1 LHLPQP
7 WILPSVYEAEKQI
20 LDEHVN
26 HEYANMAGKCLTACY
41 TGELQ
46 LLSVQHATQLTT
58 DHCISGPPS
67 FCTGVPGFA
76 DVALKFI
83 LGEAK
88 DSRPIAAVQSLSGT
102 GALRLAGHFLH
113 EYSPGKTL
121 YLPTPTWG
129 NHNKIFAQSSV
140 PVNSYKYYDPET
152 IGLDFD
158 GMKHDIK
165 QAPGGSVILLHA
177 CAHNPTGIDPSPEQW
192 KELSDLIKDKEH
204 LVLFDSAYQGFASGD
219 AEADAFA
226 VRLFLEE
233 GHSMII
239 AQSFSKNFGLYGERV
254 GALSVTA
261 QSEDEADRITSQ
273 LKAAAR
279 AMYSNP
285 PIHGAHI
292 VKRILTDAKLESQWR
307 QDCAHMAQRIQD
319 MRTAL
324 VNSLEAAGSS
334 LDWSHV
340 TAQIGMFC
348 YSGMSEAEVQR
359 LGDEHH
365 VYLTSNGRISMAG
378 VTPDNVT
385 YLAQAIHEVTTTL
398 RK

>member
-1 LHLPQP
+1 
-7 WILPSVYEAEKQI
+7 
-20 LDEHVN
+20 
-26 HEYANMAGKCLTACY
+26 M
-41 TGELQ
+41 
-46 LLSVQHATQLTT
+46 
-58 DHCISGPPS
+58 
-67 FCTGVPGFA
+67 
-76 DVALKFI
+76 ALKFI
-83 LGEAK
+83 LGDLK
-88 DSRPIAAVQSLSGT
+88 DTRPIAAVQSLSGT

-113 EYSPGKTL
+113 EYSPGSTV
-121 YLPTPTWG
+121 YLPSPTWG

-140 PVNSYKYYDPET
+140 PVNSYKYYDPST
-152 IGLDFD
+152 IGLDFE
-158 GMKHDIK
+158 GMKADISL
-165 QAPGGSVILLHA
+165 APAGSVILLHA
-177 CAHNPTGIDPSPEQW
+177 CAHNPTGIDPTPEQW

-233 GHSMII
+233 GHSMMI

-254 GALSVTA
+254 GALSITA
-261 QSEDEADRITSQ
+261 QSEDEAERITSQ
-273 LKAAAR
+273 LKATAR

-292 VKRILTDAKLESQWR
+292 VKRIMTDPALEAQWR
-307 QDCAHMAQRIQD
+307 KDCAEMAQRIQG
-319 MRTAL
+319 MRA
-324 VNSLEAAGSS
+324 VLEQELKAAGSK

-340 TAQIGMFC
+340 TSQIGMFC

-378 VTPDNVT
+378 VTPDNVK
-385 YLAQAIHEVTTTL
+385 YLAEAMHEVCSTL

>member
-1 LHLPQP
+1 MCC
-7 WILPSVYEAEKQI
+7 SRA
-20 LDEHVN
+20 
-26 HEYANMAGKCLTACY
+26 
-41 TGELQ
+41 
-46 LLSVQHATQLTT
+46 LLLA
-58 DHCISGPPS
+58 
-67 FCTGVPGFA
+67 GVPGFA

-83 LGEAK
+83 LGDAK

-102 GALRLAGHFLH
+102 GALRLAGHFLS
-113 EYSPGKTL
+113 EYSPGKTV
-121 YLPTPTWG
+121 YLPNPTWG

-140 PVNSYKYYDPET
+140 PVNSYKYYNPKT
-152 IGLDFD
+152 IGLDFE
-158 GMKHDIK
+158 GMKADIK
-165 QAPGGSVILLHA
+165 AAPSGSVILLHA
-177 CAHNPTGIDPSPEQW
+177 CAHNPTGIDPSHEQW
-192 KELSDLIKDKEH
+192 KELSALIKDKEH

-233 GHSMII
+233 GHSMMIC
-239 AQSFSKNFGLYGERV
+239 QSFSKNFGLYGERV
-254 GALSVTA
+254 GALSITA
-261 QSEDEADRITSQ
+261 QSADEAERITSQ
-273 LKAAAR
+273 LKATAR

-292 VKRILTDAKLESQWR
+292 VKRIMTDPKLEAQWR
-307 QDCAHMAQRIQD
+307 QDCKHMATRIQD

-324 VNSLEAAGSS
+324 AASLEAAGST

-340 TAQIGMFC
+340 TQQIGMFC
-348 YSGMSEAEVQR
+348 YSGMSEDEVQR

-378 VTPDNVT
+378 VTPENVQ
-385 YLAQAIHEVTTTL
+385 YLADAMHEVTTTL